1 MHYAS
6 QSVSTRAQRTRLRRG
21 RGIAVTAATIFALL
35 IGSLVAAPA
44 YAAPAN
50 LTLSKVVN
58 GEESVQVVADQE
70 FTYTVQVGCSDSG
83 CENATMIDTLP
94 AQFDGFAI
102 LGTQVSPASFP
113 STTSYDGCSTVVTTA
128 CELTVSFDQQLNGEG
143 TLTGINAGETYSIA
157 VTLKV
162 PAGLSPA
169 WSSNGIAVTN
179 TATATADNAP
189 TVSDSADVTVTIPIV
204 VDTAV
209 TKAWSPAS
217 QQYSPGV
224 ASTLSLTTANTS
236 NVAASSLSLQD
247 PSIAVEGAVAL
258 AAANPFALVDFDGFG
273 TVVAPQGADRVQVDA
288 YVLVAGTW
296 TWVSGSPS
304 TIATIALP
312 VGVDAAEV
320 GGIRVTFSD
329 STSGAMIIAGGSAGS
344 VPVTVVQRS
353 TNRQTG
359 ASLVLGSSVTN
370 SVTGTVTVPGQP
382 PVNRSATAPYAI
394 GGLTVAVDAGK
405 QITPNRIPAGTSAVA
420 TITGRNASN
429 GPLASLS
436 LADTDFFTEE
446 LAFGGFTSPVTYPTG
461 ATGASIQWFYSGG
474 EIESAALP
482 AGSTPTAPGAP
493 AGGHLTG
500 FALTFTGAVAVNA
513 TATLNFAVSPSQDF
527 AQAESPRR
535 VTNTVDATAV
545 NPAGTSTD
553 AASAPLDVFQPEIAL
568 AIDKTISP
576 AGAVQA
582 GGTVVVQLP
591 TVTSSDSASVTPTS
605 ITVEDSLRAGS
616 GDFWN
621 AFNPIA
627 IAPTQVSSGVALLVE
642 YTTDG
647 TTWVTLASVA
657 PSAIASVYQSAIDP
671 GLVPVIEGLRFTFSN
686 PDEFP
691 RGATVAPN
699 IVFEARSTLRSDPGT
714 ATSVPDAAASEYENR
729 GFATS
734 TGEVEGPTTITSA
747 PVEDFADASIISFSG
762 AGSLMVDK
770 TWRTPTFAQSKDT
783 INSQSGEQAG
793 TRLGWGVL
801 STGYS
806 SVTITDSAND
816 EANPQNTVFQAF
828 DLDRIPAIS
837 FTADPLLRWDIVSS
851 VELYYG
857 GAWNAVVA
865 PGGSWMNGSGFKG
878 YDLSATESGLTTG
891 VRITIVPN
899 DAARAASTNAVTP
912 PVGSGVATSASG
924 QLRTIDLLWTLRNVV
939 RVPTPPLTVDW
950 VTAGHGYNDPMSST
964 NTVYNTVGVA
974 GVQNAAAVGPVVDSD
989 SIMLIDQP
997 PGVDVSKVSSA
1008 TSIPIPNNDDVAP
1021 GDYPSV
1027 TFSISSSNTS
1037 SSRASYLRVTDPQ
1050 PCAPDSEA
1058 DCLSAPGSW
1067 AIDPFVAGYDTE
1079 NPFERLTLT
1088 DIAFTF
1094 NASEISSAASRV
1106 TVWLRD
1112 SAGTL
1117 TTQNVSLQV
1126 AAAYAAADLVDVV
1139 GVSVV
1144 YQGADP
1150 ANDGGSI
1157 ASGSTQVMTLT
1168 AQVRKNLRSDP
1179 SALVTPFTVDNNVF
1193 AQSYDPV
1200 LFASGAQSTP
1210 RDGAD
1215 DDVALVDGVLG
1226 VTASKTIS
1234 PTTLIEKDRTTPVAV
1249 TIGATQGASTVATNE
1264 VTLEDSDPEFW
1275 SSFRLTGLGAVTPP
1289 AGSDQVRVDVQ
1300 INGSPTWETGVTGSA
1315 AALPAID
1322 LATVTGIRFVFN
1334 RIDAGVFSHSA
1345 PPAGWSAQAVLQV
1358 MLLDDLR
1365 GTSTPV
1371 PFPSTV
1377 DNKVTTRSERYDV
1390 PAFYAPATADATD
1403 NIVLDPG
1410 SFQLDVSKSPRNNQ
1424 HTVFPGDSIPWT
1436 LTFSNEGTGY
1446 LTIDDLVDTLP
1457 AELIF
1462 DAEPP
1467 VFATSAGGT
1476 LSTDVAY
1483 TYDPLARTLT
1493 FAWPDGA
1500 DRMSPDETFT
1510 ITLGLILAPGLT
1522 PADRATNQMVVTTA
1536 QALTACTNT
1545 SGNAQG
1551 VMSGLAANDCG
1562 TTNYVSPIAGASLV
1576 TMKGVRGDIT
1586 GGLAPSAVNVS
1597 NPQANCLPDAEGF
1610 YRSPCAANSVI
1621 GGTDEW
1627 KLEAV
1632 NSGTTSYTSLTFVD
1646 PLPTPG
1652 DRMLATGSARGS
1664 TFRPVFEG
1672 DAGLQISGA
1681 PAGTTQTVQV
1691 STTADV
1697 CIGSG
1702 ASAWPT
1708 DPSCSTAT
1716 WANIGSY
1723 AGEWADVTGLR
1734 IVLDFTTSAATSL
1747 APGEQV
1753 AIKYQTINTVET
1765 AAMPDRAPSEVPV
1778 TGNFAWNQFGALA
1791 TLTSGAPIQR
1801 APTKAGVT
1809 LAGGPLEVTKTIS
1822 GAAAAFAPDEF
1833 LVDVA
1838 CTIDATTLDLG
1849 VDGVLELSSA
1859 TLYTARIDGI
1869 PLGANCVVTEQGALG
1884 AFGES
1889 GRSGSPASVD
1899 VTTSAGN
1906 TDPVPASQQVSI
1918 TNDYAYGGLS
1928 VSKTVTT
1935 EATVGGFGPFQF
1947 ELSCES
1953 ALADPVSLDAS
1964 DEQFELVAGATHT
1977 VLANTV
1983 PIGAEC
1989 LLTEIDSDGADAV
2002 TISGAGV
2009 SDNGDG
2015 TATVTVGAASAI
2027 AVDNAFEAGTLSV
2040 LKVLSG
2046 PGTGGYGTGP
2056 FTAAVRCVYGV
2067 PEQVLY
2073 DDAVAIVPGVATL
2086 VSEVFPV
2093 GTECSVNEVDTGGA
2107 NSHVD
2112 PPAVIITGPAAGET
2126 IGSVTADVTNYFF
2139 VGSLEVEKV
2148 RTGDGVAQFGAGPF
2162 QVHVTCTWDRDGVT
2176 MTIPLVDGGLL
2187 ELTAAGGYTASI
2199 QDLLVGASCVV
2210 EETDAGLAT
2219 STTLLPI
2226 DGTVTILDP
2235 AVASTPATVVIT
2247 NQFDVGHLSLEKT
2260 ARAFVVEQGSGVPYT
2275 ITVTNDGQI
2284 DALDFT
2290 VSDELPKG
2298 GTVVTASD
2306 GGVLLNG
2313 VVTWEIDELRAGD
2326 SRSLQLVLAYDQPG
2340 QYVNLATVQ
2349 QPPGPWEPPTLA
2361 LPCDNGMASCATVLI
2376 TALAWTG
2383 STVGWAWLVALLALF
2398 SGATLLLVA
2407 AIRRRQPS
2415 S

>member
-1 MHYAS
+1 LHHTS
-6 QSVSTRAQRTRLRRG
+6 RSVSLRAQKRQLRRG
-21 RGIAVTAATIFALL
+21 RGIAITAATIFALL

-44 YAAPAN
+44 YAALAN

-58 GEESVQVVADQE
+58 GEESAHLVADQE

-83 CENATMIDTLP
+83 CENATMTDILP

-102 LGTQVSPASFP
+102 LGTQVSPTSMAS
-113 STTSYDGCSTVVTTA
+113 TALYAGCSTVVTA
-128 CELTVSFDQQLNGEG
+128 RCELTVSFDEQLDNEP

-162 PAGLSPA
+162 PAGLDPSWA
-169 WSSNGIAVTN
+169 SNGVAVTN

-189 TVSDSADVTVTIPIV
+189 TVSDTADVTVTIPIV

-224 ASTLSLTTANTS
+224 GSTLSLGTANTS
-236 NVAASSLSLQD
+236 NVAASSLSMQD
-247 PSIAVEGAVAL
+247 PSVAVEGAAAL
-258 AAANPFALVDFDGFG
+258 VAANPFTLVDFDGFG
-273 TVVAPQGADRVQVDA
+273 TVIAPQGADQVQVDA

-296 TWVSGSPS
+296 TWVTGSPS
-304 TIATIALP
+304 TIAAIDLP

-320 GGIRVTFSD
+320 GGLRVTFSD
-329 STSGAMIIAGGSAGS
+329 STSGATIVAGGSAGS
-344 VPVTVVQRS
+344 VSLIVVQRS

-382 PVNRSATAPYAI
+382 PVNKSATAPYAI

-420 TITGRNASN
+420 TITGKNTSN

-436 LADTDFFTEE
+436 LADTDFFTDE
-446 LAFGGFTSPVTYPTG
+446 LAFGGFTSPVGYPTG
-461 ATGASIQWFYSGG
+461 ATGASIDWYYSGG
-474 EIESAALP
+474 EIEPAALP
-482 AGSTPTAPGAP
+482 AGSTPTAPSAP
-493 AGGHLTG
+493 PGGHLTG
-500 FALTFTGAVAVNA
+500 FAVTFTGAVAVNA
-513 TATLNFAVSPSQDF
+513 IATLNFAVSPSADF
-527 AQAESPRR
+527 AQAASPLR
-535 VTNTVDATAV
+535 VTNTVEVTAT

-553 AASAPLDVFQPEIAL
+553 AATAPLDVFQPEIAL
-568 AIDKTISP
+568 VIDKTISP

-591 TVTSSDSASVTPTS
+591 TVTSSDTASVSPTS
-605 ITVEDSLRAGS
+605 ITVEDSLGAGN

-627 IAPTQVSSGVALLVE
+627 IAPTQVSSGVGLLVE

-647 TTWVTLASVA
+647 TTWVTMASVA
-657 PSAIASVYQSAIDP
+657 PSPVATVYQSTIDP

-686 PDEFP
+686 ADEFP
-691 RGATVAPN
+691 GGATVAPN
-699 IVFEARSTLRSDPGT
+699 IVFEARPTLRSDPGT
-714 ATSVPDAAASEYENR
+714 ATSVPDAPASEYENR
-729 GFATS
+729 GFATG
-734 TGEVEGPTTITSA
+734 TGEVEGPTPITSP

-770 TWRTPTFAQSKDT
+770 NWRTPTFAQSKDT

-801 STGYS
+801 STGFS
-806 SVTITDSAND
+806 SVRVTDSASD

-851 VELYYG
+851 VELYYNG
-857 GAWNAVVA
+857 VWNPVAA

-891 VRITIVPN
+891 VRITVEPN
-899 DAARAASTNAVTP
+899 DAARAASTNPVTP

-924 QLRTIDLLWTLRNVV
+924 QVRTIDLVWTLRNVV
-939 RVPTPPLTVDW
+939 RIPTAPLTVDW
-950 VTAGHGYNDPMSST
+950 VNATHGYNDPMSSP

-974 GVQNAAAVGPVVDSD
+974 GVQNAATVGPVVDSD
-989 SIMLIDQP
+989 SITLIDQP
-997 PGVDVSKVSSA
+997 PGVDVSKTASV

-1021 GDYPSV
+1021 EDYPSV

-1050 PCAPDSEA
+1050 PCESDSQG
-1058 DCLSAPGSW
+1058 DCVSAPGSW
-1067 AIDPFVAGYDTE
+1067 ASDPFVAGYDAD

-1094 NASEISSAASRV
+1094 SAAQISNTQSRV
-1106 TVWLRD
+1106 TLWLRD

-1126 AAAYAAADLVDVV
+1126 AAAYTPADLVDVV

-1150 ANDGGSI
+1150 ANEGGSI

-1179 SALVTPFTVDNNVF
+1179 STLVTPFTVDNTVF

-1200 LFASGAQSTP
+1200 LFASGGQSTP
-1210 RDGAD
+1210 NDGAA
-1215 DDVALVDGVLG
+1215 DDVALVDGVLD

-1234 PTTLIEKDRTTPVAV
+1234 PSTLIEKDRTTPVAV

-1264 VTLEDSDPEFW
+1264 VTLEDADPEFW
-1275 SSFRLTGLGAVTPP
+1275 SSFRLTGLGAVTLP
-1289 AGSDQVRVDVQ
+1289 AGTQVRVDVQ
-1300 INGSPTWETGVTGSA
+1300 TNGSPTWVTGVPGPA
-1315 AALPAID
+1315 AVLPAID

-1334 RIDAGVFSHSA
+1334 RSDAGVFSHSA
-1345 PPAGWSAQAVLQV
+1345 PPASWSAQAVLQV
-1358 MLLDDLR
+1358 ALLDDLR

-1377 DNKVTTRSERYDV
+1377 DNEVTTRSERYDE
-1390 PAFYAPATADATD
+1390 PAFYAPAMADATD

-1410 SFQLDVSKSPRNNQ
+1410 TFRLDVSKSPRNNQ

-1457 AELIF
+1457 AELVF

-1467 VFATSAGGT
+1467 IFATSAGGS
-1476 LSTDVAY
+1476 LSTDVEY
-1483 TYDPLARTLT
+1483 TYDPTARTLT
-1493 FAWPDGA
+1493 FAWPDGG
-1500 DRMSPDETFT
+1500 DRMSPGETFT

-1522 PADRATNQMVVTTA
+1522 SAEQAINEVVVTTA

-1551 VMSGLAANDCG
+1551 IMSGLAADECG
-1562 TTNYVSPIAGASLV
+1562 TTNFVSPIAGASLV
-1576 TMKGVRGDIT
+1576 TMKGGRGDIT

-1597 NPQANCLPDAEGF
+1597 NPQASCVPDAEGF

-1632 NSGTTSYTSLTFVD
+1632 NSGTIPYTSLTFVD
-1646 PLPTPG
+1646 PLPTPS

-1664 TFRPVFEG
+1664 TFRPVFDG
-1672 DAGLQISGA
+1672 DAGMQISGA
-1681 PAGTTQTVQV
+1681 PAGTTETVQV

-1702 ASAWPT
+1702 ASTWPT
-1708 DPSCSTAT
+1708 DPTCSTTTWENVAT
-1716 WANIGSY
+1716 Y

-1734 IVLDFTTSAATSL
+1734 IVLDFTSSAATSL

-1753 AIKYQTINTVET
+1753 TIKYQTINTVET

-1809 LAGGPLEVTKTIS
+1809 LAGGPIEVTKTVS
-1822 GAAAAFAPDEF
+1822 GAAAAFAADEF

-1838 CTIDATTLDLG
+1838 CTIDATALDLG
-1849 VDGVLELSSA
+1849 SDGVLGLNSA
-1859 TLYTARIDGI
+1859 NLYTARIDGI
-1869 PLGANCVVTEQGALG
+1869 PLGASCVVTEQGGLG
-1884 AFGES
+1884 TFGES
-1889 GRSGSPASVD
+1889 SRTVTPASVE
-1899 VTTSAGN
+1899 VATSADS
-1906 TDPVPASQQVSI
+1906 TEPVPTSQQVSI

-1935 EATVGGFGPFQF
+1935 QATVGSFGPFQF

-1953 ALADPVSLDAS
+1953 ALGDPVPLDAS
-1964 DEQFELVAGATHT
+1964 DEQFELLGGATHT
-1977 VLANTV
+1977 VLANTIPV
-1983 PIGAEC
+1983 GAEC
-1989 LLTEIDSDGADAV
+1989 LLTEIDSDDANV
-2002 TISGAGV
+2002 VGITGTGV

-2015 TATVTVGAASAI
+2015 SATITIAAASAV
-2027 AVDNAFEAGTLSV
+2027 AVDNAFDAGTLSV
-2040 LKVLSG
+2040 LKAVSG
-2046 PGTGGYGTGP
+2046 SGAGNYGAGP

-2086 VSEVFPV
+2086 VGEVFPV
-2093 GTECSVNEVDTGGA
+2093 GTECAVNEVGTGGA

-2112 PPAVIITGPAAGET
+2112 PPAVIITGPAAGDT
-2126 IGSVTADVTNYFF
+2126 IGSVTADVTNYFE

-2162 QVHVTCTWDRDGVT
+2162 QIQVTCTWDRDGVT
-2176 MTIPLVDGGLL
+2176 MTIPLADGGLM
-2187 ELTAAGGYTASI
+2187 ELTAAGGYTATI

-2219 STTLLPI
+2219 STTLLPT
-2226 DGTVTILDP
+2226 DGTVMILDP
-2235 AVASTPATVVIT
+2235 GVASTPATVVIT

-2260 ARAFVVEQGSGVPYT
+2260 AGAFAVEQGSGVPYT
-2275 ITVTNDGQI
+2275 VTVTNDGQI

-2298 GTVVTASD
+2298 ATLVTASD
-2306 GGVLLNG
+2306 EGALLNG
-2313 VVTWEIDELRAGD
+2313 VVTWEIDELKAGESRA
-2326 SRSLQLVLAYDQPG
+2326 LQVVLSYAQPG
-2340 QYVNLATVQ
+2340 MYVNLATVQ
-2349 QPPGPWEPPTLA
+2349 PPPGPWEPPTLA
-2361 LPCDNGMASCATVLI
+2361 LPCDNGTASCATVLI

-2383 STVGWAWLVALLALF
+2383 STVGSAWLVALLALF
-2398 SGATLLLVA
+2398 AGTALLLLA
-2407 AIRRRQPS
+2407 AIRRRQRLS
-2415 S
+2415 